1 LSDELPS
8 ELADNLAAYRTSA
21 AVAEY
26 SVYRLYP
33 GEEYLFSKYYRAG
46 QSVLDLA
53 CGLGRTTL
61 LLYEIGL
68 IVRGIDRSDVFIEIA
83 RQRLPYLDLRVGSF
97 DWIEE
102 PDSSFN
108 HVLISNNGIDY
119 AFPFAQRLAAL
130 RECARTL
137 KPGGTLIYS
146 SHNLKSLHW
155 FSPYYRNR
163 LWWRLRNSASAFK
176 KWGYIYEGGLHT
188 FYGSAESVVCQTEE
202 VGLKFVEMKGFSKL
216 GDGRLDKYFSPYI
229 HYVFTKPDHVGRAGQ
244 GNSPDCCRTRAR

>member
-1 LSDELPS
+1 MSDELPS
-8 ELADNLAAYRTSA
+8 ELADNLTAYRTSA

-83 RQRLPYLDLRVGSF
+83 RQRLPYLDLRIGSF
-97 DWIEE
+97 DRIEE

-108 HVLISNNGIDY
+108 HVLISNNGIDC

-130 RECARTL
+130 TECARVL
-137 KPGGTLIYS
+137 KPGGTFIYS

-155 FSPYYRNR
+155 FSPFYRTR
-163 LWWRLRNSASAFK
+163 LQWKLRNCMKAFK
-176 KWGYIYEGGLHT
+176 QWDYIYEEGLYT
-188 FYGSAESVVCQTEE
+188 FYGSAELVVRQTEE
-202 VGLKFVEMKGFSKL
+202 VGLRLAEMKGFSRL
-216 GDGRLDKYFSPYI
+216 GDGRLDRYFSPYI
-229 HYVFTKPDHVGRAGQ
+229 HYVFTKPDHVGRA
-244 GNSPDCCRTRAR
+244 RAG